1 MMPYKSI
8 SQLEICNLEVAQKR
22 LIKKLVDNGFKIKIV
37 FPINERRYTI
47 ITGIQDNEEK
57 RIFLMF
63 KKEFFHNFGMEF
75 RHLGATGQGD
85 TINVEDLKTALRLE
99 VTDIYSVYPNG
110 ICYTIPLQ
118 DFLMKSIRWTN
129 KEGKE
134 VRSISIHELKRGY
147 NLI

>member
-1 MMPYKSI
+1 MNPPQQI
-8 SQLEICNLEVAQKR
+8 SAMEVVNLEVAQKR
-22 LIKKLVDNGFKIKIV
+22 LLRKLVDNGFKIKVV

-47 ITGIQDNEEK
+47 ITGLQDNEEK

-63 KKEFFHNFGMEF
+63 KKEFFHNFGIEL
-75 RHLGATGQGD
+75 RHLGARGQGE
-85 TINVEDLKTALRLE
+85 TINVEDLKTALKLG

-110 ICYTIPLQ
+110 ICYTISLQ
-118 DFLMKSIRWTN
+118 DFLTKSIRWTN

-134 VRSISIHELKRGY
+134 VRSVSIHELKRGY